1 MTAQQ
6 PSTSGTGPSTEEGSR
21 KSDLSVAKV
30 SAAAL
35 AAITAAVLGSTIGVA
50 GTVIGAA
57 MASVITTVSSTLYQS
72 SLERSRERVRLLAAR
87 TMPLPRQ
94 RAQRDDPQ
102 PDVPQPDV
110 PQPEVP
116 QSPTAA
122 LEDVQPLAVP
132 GPATARPRR
141 TLRWTAMAAGSVAA
155 FALAMTVITGFE
167 NAAGQTLSGGN
178 TSTVRQVVGGEQ
190 WTPEPAP
197 EAPAP
202 ETSAVPSETPEPTS
216 SLEPTSSSGP
226 EESDPSTGARPT
238 GTRAPTDTRPTGTPT
253 ADERPPAV
261 PLPTR

>member
-1 MTAQQ
+1 MTSQQ

-94 RAQRDDPQ
+94 RAQRDD
-102 PDVPQPDV
+102 PQPDV

>member
-1 MTAQQ
+1 
-6 PSTSGTGPSTEEGSR
+6 
-21 KSDLSVAKV
+21 
-30 SAAAL
+30 
-35 AAITAAVLGSTIGVA
+35 
-50 GTVIGAA
+50 
-57 MASVITTVSSTLYQS
+57 
-72 SLERSRERVRLLAAR
+72 
-87 TMPLPRQ
+87 
-94 RAQRDDPQ
+94 
-102 PDVPQPDV
+102 
-110 PQPEVP
+110 
-116 QSPTAA
+116 
-122 LEDVQPLAVP
+122 
-132 GPATARPRR
+132 
-141 TLRWTAMAAGSVAA
+141 MAAGSVAA

>member
-1 MTAQQ
+1 MS
-6 PSTSGTGPSTEEGSR
+6 PGR
-21 KSDLSVAKV
+21 
-30 SAAAL
+30 
-35 AAITAAVLGSTIGVA
+35 
-50 GTVIGAA
+50 VIGAA
-57 MASVITTVSSTLYQS
+57 GASIITTVSSTLYQH

-102 PDVPQPDV
+102 PDVPQPEV

-132 GPATARPRR
+132 GPTTARPRR
-141 TLRWTAMAAGSVAA
+141 TLRWSAMAAGSVAA

-178 TSTVRQVVGGEQ
+178 TSTVRQAVGGEQ

-216 SLEPTSSSGP
+216 SPEATSTSGP
-226 EESDPSTGARPT
+226 EGPDPSTGARPS
-238 GTRAPTDTRPTGTPT
+238 GTRAPTDARSTGTPT
-253 ADERPPAV
+253 ADKRPPAV
-261 PLPTR
+261 PLPTS